1 MGELG
6 RVPFKVKGCLIDK
19 HASAFKFQTKIA
31 RGLAEPQITGSTL
44 LSTDSDRDGAE
55 ADG

>member
-6 RVPFKVKGCLIDK
+6 RVPFKVRGCLIDK
-19 HASAFKFQTKIA
+19 HASAVQTKIA